1 VNFLQQFYAEVMER
15 KLSKQSEAT
24 RNYKL
29 TQKYSFEEN
38 TTTGEA
44 GS

>member
-1 VNFLQQFYAEVMER
+1 LER

-29 TQKYSFEEN
+29 IQWYSFEEK

-44 GS
+44 GSLNFPRLWGEI